1 MNWRHL
7 VGLAVVAGAVFTATA
22 SLPPLRQADVPI
34 RTRIEPYYVTRVVEE
49 TATLNIV
56 SAILA
61 DYRSFDTFGET
72 TVVFAAGLA
81 VFLLLGRHDD
91 PAP

>member
-1 MNWRHL
+1 MNWRL
-7 VGLAVVAGAVFTATA
+7 GISLAVVTFAVFAA
-22 SLPPLRQADVPI
+22 AGSLPPLREAEVPI
-34 RTRIEPYYVTRVVEE
+34 RTRIEPYYLTHVEE
-49 TATLNIV
+49 QTATLNIV

-91 PAP
+91 EAQ

>member
-1 MNWRHL
+1 MNYRLWGALAVLAL
-7 VGLAVVAGAVFTATA
+7 VVVAGSG
-22 SLPPLRQADVPI
+22 SLPPLRQGDVPI
-34 RTRIEPYYVTRVVEE
+34 RTRIEPYYIEHVVEH

-81 VFLLLGRHDD
+81 VFLLLGRHDESE
-91 PAP
+91 